1 MISNVVI
8 FAPRPKRP
16 SAKTAPRRGHDVPA
30 GSTSLPL
37 LVKLLSLV
45 VHLLPRRRRPEGPV
59 PDIREQ
65 RLTCLCLAGI
75 HASQVEFMVADS
87 RLRAGWRGHVTSTMF
102 FWPCGAPIGP
112 DWAKPRSEEHTS
124 ELQSLMRISY
134 AVFCLK

>member
-1 MISNVVI
+1 MVTPTNRTSRKTVTRMIRNVVI
-8 FAPRPKRP
+8 FASRPKRP

-75 HASQVEFMVADS
+75 HASQVEFKIG
-87 RLRAGWRGHVTSTMF
+87 RA
-102 FWPCGAPIGP
+102 PC
-112 DWAKPRSEEHTS
+112 RERVC
-124 ELQSLMRISY
+124 QY
-134 AVFCLK
+134 V